1 MGSQAHHSL
10 VHPTVGLG
18 GHVIIYQMTP
28 VFSAEAQ
35 IEKNS

>member
-1 MGSQAHHSL
+1 MGSQARHSL

-18 GHVIIYQMTP
+18 GNVIIFQMTP